1 MRWNPLCLA
10 ALALLAGCAPQGE
23 TPVEP
28 AKTDEEGPAITFG
41 GDVDFLKEHVETIVL
56 SDASGQARVAVVPA
70 YQGRVMTSTSG
81 GGDGAS
87 YGWINRRLIASGETL
102 EHINPFGGEDRFW
115 LGPEGGQYA
124 IFFEKGEPFD
134 LEHWQTPAPIDT
146 EAWEVVEQ
154 TGTSATF
161 RHAFSVTNYSGV
173 AFQVK
178 ADRTIRL
185 LAPDA
190 AWTRLGVAPAA
201 GTDVVAYESVNRI
214 TNAGEKA
221 WTKETGLLSIWILGM
236 YNPSDATTIVAPI
249 RPGPESERGPK
260 VIDDYFGKVPPERL
274 VVADDAAFFSGDGKY
289 RSKIGIQPE
298 RCKGVIGSYDAAGK
312 VLTIVQFTF
321 DPAVTDYVNSLWKM
335 QDEPY
340 NGDAANSYNDGP
352 AEPGAEPMGP
362 FYELESSSPAAALE
376 PGKTLEH
383 VHRTVHLRGPESA
396 LDPVARK
403 VLGVGIAEI
412 TSALKV
418 GANEGS

>member
-1 MRWNPLCLA
+1 MRRILLSLA
-10 ALALLAGCAPQGE
+10 ALAILAGCAPEGEAPMPETEPGE
-23 TPVEP
+23 TRP
-28 AKTDEEGPAITFG
+28 AVTFAR
-41 GDVDFLKEHVETIVL
+41 DVDFLREHVETLVL

-70 YQGRVMTSTSG
+70 YQGRVMTSTDG
-81 GGDGAS
+81 GEAGPS
-87 YGWINRRLIASGETL
+87 YGWINRALIASGKTL

-124 IFFEKGEPFD
+124 IFFSKGDPFD

-146 EAWEVVEQ
+146 EAWETVEK
-154 TGTSATF
+154 TDTRARF
-161 RHAFSVTNYSGV
+161 RHAFRVTNCSGFE
-173 AFQVK
+173 FQVE
-178 ADRTIRL
+178 AEREIRL

-190 AWTRLGVAPAA
+190 AWNHLGVAPPADA
-201 GTDVVAYESVNRI
+201 SLVAYESVNRI

-236 YNPSDATTIVAPI
+236 YNPSDATTVVVPI
-249 RPGPESERGPK
+249 KPGPEADLGPK

-274 VVADDAAFFSGDGKY
+274 VVTDDAAFFSGDGKC

-298 RCKGVIGSYDAAGK
+298 RCKGVIGSYDAAGR

-335 QDEPY
+335 QEEPY
-340 NGDAANSYNDGP
+340 GGDAANSYNDGP
-352 AEPGAEPMGP
+352 PEPGAEPMGP

-383 VHRTVHLRGPESA
+383 VHRTVHVRGPEEA
-396 LDPVARK
+396 LDAVARK
-403 VLGVGIAEI
+403 VLGVGLEEI
-412 TSALKV
+412 TSALK
-418 GANEGS
+418 